1 MLIFYILD
9 TFFQYMYQEKEG
21 IYSPSL
27 FQNVYR
33 TLHHSSIRWSFC
45 QLNSHAFP
53 INDIE

>member
-21 IYSPSL
+21 IYSPFL

-33 TLHHSSIRWSFC
+33 CITVQSVEVFV
-45 QLNSHAFP
+45 N
-53 INDIE
+53 